1 MVFLYEIFNDDDLK
15 VFGIIS
21 LKMNIL
27 VRFSKFENEKRIEV
41 KTIGNNEVGF
51 K

>member
-1 MVFLYEIFNDDDLK
+1 MVFLYEIFNDD
-15 VFGIIS
+15 IS
-21 LKMNIL
+21 FKMNIL
-27 VRFSKFENEKRIEV
+27 VRFLKFENEKWIEV